1 MVCNMICNA
10 GPALLGCKVTIR
22 GSGLQSV
29 FPSTENQFRKHFST
43 PLRPV
48 VIAFPTLL
56 LYTFVLHCVAIMSL
70 HCTAI
75 LLQFIASMLSRCLAL
90 QAYVPPSSSADTAAV
105 RLRISAAIVLII
117 VTMWYVMMAVTM
129 FMMWPMMVMVVISLT
144 L

>member
-1 MVCNMICNA
+1 MICNA

-48 VIAFPTLL
+48 VIAFPHYYCIL
-56 LYTFVLHCVAIMSL
+56 LYYIAL

-75 LLQFIASMLSRCLAL
+75 LLQFNASMLSRCLAL